1 MNRTNDTTEPAR
13 ARGNAARTANLMKR
27 ANSLA
32 EQGMY
37 DEAIANIKEAM
48 TISPRD
54 PKCTV
59 QLANMYKAQNR
70 MEPAI
75 EAMQRAVDLDPHN
88 GGMQQLLLRT
98 LIETGRYDEAIT
110 TSNKL
115 LKKFPKNI
123 LARDVL
129 GIVYLHQGMIDQ
141 ALKITDELINIAP
154 SDSANHFK
162 KAVLLQQKGEI
173 AAAMTT
179 FIRALELD
187 PAGEMAN
194 DTREAIAALDSYQL
208 RQVLTVA
215 LEDAVFRAKL
225 AIDPEA
231 ALLERGFRLSMSGIS
246 TLKQLDLND
255 LPTEPQSRYYH

>member
-1 MNRTNDTTEPAR
+1 MNRTSDTTEPG
-13 ARGNAARTANLMKR
+13 RGRSNAARITNLMRR

-48 TISPRD
+48 TMSPRD
-54 PKCTV
+54 PKFSAE
-59 QLANMYKAQNR
+59 LANIYRAQNR

-75 EAMQRAVDLDPHN
+75 EAMQRAMELDPHN

-98 LIETGRYDEAIT
+98 LIETGRYDEAVS
-110 TSNKL
+110 TSRKL
-115 LKKFPKNI
+115 IKRFPKNL

-129 GIVYLHQGMIDQ
+129 GIVYLQKGMLDQ
-141 ALKITDELINIAP
+141 ALKVTDELINLAP
-154 SDSANHFK
+154 ADSSNHFK

-173 AAAMTT
+173 APAMIA
-179 FIRALELD
+179 FLRALELD
-187 PAGEMAN
+187 PNGEMAD

-225 AIDPEA
+225 AIDPEV
-231 ALLERGFRLSMSGIS
+231 ALLERGFHLSMSGIA
-246 TLKQLDLND
+246 TLKQLDLKG
-255 LPTEPQSRYYH
+255 LPVEPQSRYYH